1 MNNAACKMSERRL
14 AVFDFDGTLIKGD
27 SFISFAR
34 FAVGLRAYAVA
45 LLRSAKA
52 LAKWKLGF
60 IDGGEAKEVLF
71 GNLYRGMP
79 VEKFYMLG
87 EAFSSRI
94 VKQERVRIVSRM
106 REFISLGVPVA
117 ILTASVPAWIEPW
130 ARKNGVTFVIG
141 TEIEVDVD
149 GRLTGRFST
158 PNCRGEEKVRR
169 LSSAVS
175 DWKSKEIWA
184 FGDSDGDTALL
195 AVAAHPTRV

>member
-1 MNNAACKMSERRL
+1 MSERRL

-52 LAKWKLGF
+52 LAKWKLGL

-79 VEKFYMLG
+79 VEKFHMLG